1 MAHILLVDDESSM
14 RLTLTMLLKQ
24 AKHTL
29 AQAGTGAAAL
39 EKIENHHFDLV
50 LTDLHLDEVSGLDV
64 LRAAKNN
71 NPETEVIVLTGY
83 GSVESAVEAMKAG
96 AIDYLT
102 KPIDSEELLLAV
114 ERATERQKL
123 KSEVARLRTQVEAK
137 GRFDAGNI
145 VASSP
150 AMHEILDMVE
160 RVAPTDAAVLIQG
173 ESGTGKELIARA
185 IHQNSNRKNEAFIP
199 INCGALPENLL
210 ESELFGHM
218 KGAFTGAH
226 QNKKGL
232 FEEAD
237 GGTLF
242 LDEIGEMS
250 PATQVK
256 LLRVLQDQE
265 VRRVGANTGVK
276 VDVRIVAATNQNL
289 QSNIESGEFRED
301 LYYRLQVIVLHLPPL
316 RERSEE
322 VLPLASHYLQS
333 YAQKFR
339 KPISGFSKEAE
350 KALNEYSWPGNIRE
364 LINAIERAAILCR
377 GDVVQPEDL
386 GLRAEIVAK
395 PVKRAATE
403 KTTTKS
409 RK

>member
-1 MAHILLVDDESSM
+1 
-14 RLTLTMLLKQ
+14 
-24 AKHTL
+24 
-29 AQAGTGAAAL
+29 
-39 EKIENHHFDLV
+39 
-50 LTDLHLDEVSGLDV
+50 
-64 LRAAKNN
+64 
-71 NPETEVIVLTGY
+71 
-83 GSVESAVEAMKAG
+83 
-96 AIDYLT
+96 
-102 KPIDSEELLLAV
+102 
-114 ERATERQKL
+114 
-123 KSEVARLRTQVEAK
+123 
-137 GRFDAGNI
+137 